1 MDKTFMR
8 VDKELLK
15 KLKAKKL
22 AQRESYADVVKRMI
36 DRELRSPK
44 NAKSGC
50 PNSYSNEH
58 SFETFGMPKGK
69 MKCVHCGIIKSMKT
83 AR

>member
-1 MDKTFMR
+1 MR

-36 DRELRSPK
+36 DKELGVKKPRK
-44 NAKSGC
+44 INGIC
-50 PNSYSNEH
+50 PVCNYQI
-58 SFETFGMPKGK
+58 
-69 MKCVHCGIIKSMKT
+69 CRCG
-83 AR
+83 A

>member
-1 MDKTFMR
+1 MEKTFMR

-36 DRELRSPK
+36 EKDIDADLDKKRMSALKRNVK
-44 NAKSGC
+44 RR
-50 PNSYSNEH
+50 
-58 SFETFGMPKGK
+58 KG
-69 MKCVHCGIIKSMKT
+69 GSAT
-83 AR
+83 ARDIELMMGY